1 VKLYAVGSDENEQF
15 DVVFQNNKIMMTS
28 CIWHHLSV
36 CGSKSH
42 LRSSGTRWIGNEIQQ
57 WVKGSL
63 TITESDMIGV
73 GWECEFVDLPFSF
86 RNVTFSGN
94 GNPFGMRVFGLNTAP
109 LVIEECDF
117 SDYELGLS
125 QSGGVLKVACSRFG
139 QLSDAMLL
147 LNGTRLIMN
156 DGAGGNAFENN
167 NRHIV
172 FNEVSSPGLL
182 NGGNWFGSSTQ
193 FAIYGLLTVSSPGA
207 IMDWSGNDWLGNTV
221 YVESYF
227 QSEPN
232 ELSVNAIELAP
243 MQPFQSCQVVGEDV
257 KLKPTASSAQVIF
270 EDEQDMARYAVYD
283 ARGQLL
289 VRDLD
294 ELAYKEWCSKD
305 GVASGLYIV
314 LVEASNKIQVEKLLI
329 P

>member
-1 VKLYAVGSDENEQF
+1 
-15 DVVFQNNKIMMTS
+15 
-28 CIWHHLSV
+28 
-36 CGSKSH
+36 
-42 LRSSGTRWIGNEIQQ
+42 
-57 WVKGSL
+57 
-63 TITESDMIGV
+63 MIGV
-73 GWECEFVDLPFSF
+73 GWECESVDLPFSF
-86 RNVTFSGN
+86 RSVTFSGN
-94 GNPFGMRVFGLNTAP
+94 GNPFGMRVLGLETAP

-147 LNGTRLIMN
+147 LNGTLLIMN

-172 FNEVSSPGLL
+172 FNEVSSPSLI
-182 NGGNWFGSSTQ
+182 NGGNWFGSAND
-193 FAIYGLLTVSSPGA
+193 FAIYGLLTVPTPGA
-207 IMDWSGNDWLGNTV
+207 IMDWSGNDWLGNAV

-232 ELSVNAIELAP
+232 ELSVNAIAMAP
-243 MQPFQSCQVVGEDV
+243 MQPFQPCKKESGYV
-257 KLKPTASSAQVIF
+257 KLKPTVSSAQPFFGDV
-270 EDEQDMARYAVYD
+270 QDIATYAVYD
-283 ARGQLL
+283 VRGQLL

-294 ELAYKEWCSKD
+294 DLEYKEWCSKD

-314 LVEASNKIQVEKLLI
+314 LVEGSSKKQVEKLLI